1 MVPYRKIQSII
12 AHTEGGRALLE
23 PHRRLVH
30 KALHETVSRDG
41 LEVIDWLHES
51 ITRGTY
57 RKEFFKGIEHL
68 TRDAKGLMFWKEHLI
83 GRLALTDDAAD
94 EREAR
99 RLAERCR
106 ALEEKRFPITQR
118 ALLSREIVQAPADT
132 PWQQALYTY
141 AMFFGKADRLRAA
154 FWAKDGKQLVV
165 LEKLPDGSVG
175 ASRMESASGK
185 ALQETIDSQGLEVF
199 YVGSYAQ
206 FERLMIRSK
215 LTPADIARA
224 LG

>member
-215 LTPADIARA
+215 
-224 LG
+224 